1 MTTVTSLVYYTIAHT
16 CTLQILD
23 GLRFTIHKQFMEFM
37 KRHPTFLSNGGTI
50 SILAHSLGSVLTYDL
65 LYETCAAFG
74 VEHDEP
80 PDCVL
85 GPQPSGNASGSKS
98 KSGSGL
104 PRKVELK
111 EVSDSVVFTAG
122 LQSPES
128 SLQSDQPMSPQSG
141 YDEPGKLPGSVSWI
155 RSSPSCHKRPVRNQT
170 VYIL

>member
-65 LYETCAAFG
+65 LYETCTALG

-85 GPQPSGNASGSKS
+85 GPQPSGNASVSKS

-111 EVSDSVVFTAG
+111 DVSDSVVFTAG

-141 YDEPGKLPGSVSWI
+141 NDEPGKLP
-155 RSSPSCHKRPVRNQT
+155 C
-170 VYIL
+170 ILNLFFSLLS